1 MFKINLLLAGVLL
14 SMSAAVLAQMPAT
27 PYDPAARK
35 AGDSATGGFTIDEAG
50 VKRQSM
56 AIGQAKA
63 VDEKGVKRESALMGV
78 DSNVGSSDQQRQPH
92 DMSKSV
98 IQNIKAKEKA
108 PSDKK
113 EGRDEATAASTKTLD
128 R

>member
-14 SMSAAVLAQMPAT
+14 SMSAAVLAQMPGT
-27 PYDPAARK
+27 PDGAAARN
-35 AGDSATGGFTIDEAG
+35 AGDTATSGFTIDQKG
-50 VKRQSM
+50 VKRQTM

-63 VDEKGVKRESALMGV
+63 VDEKGVKRESALMGA
-78 DSNVGSSDQQRQPH
+78 DSNVGPSDQQRQSR